1 MRDDVLSTGEFFEV
15 AAQSMTA
22 RSIRIISPYDS
33 DLFRQIPN
41 TTTIAGQAHG
51 AAYDLGI
58 GSNFQPRSPTAMTAS
73 VRLDTSNALRI
84 AVTWFFTVGSAKLRT
99 RPIALLLF
107 PSIISDSTSTCRSVR
122 PRSAGQAG
130 GRLATGGFSS
140 CPTRGSFAA
149 ISSLRTI

>member
-41 TTTIAGQAHG
+41 TTTIAGQRHG

-58 GSNFQPRSPTAMTAS
+58 GSNVEPRSRTAMTAS

-99 RPIALLLF
+99 RQIALLLF

-122 PRSAGQAG
+122 PRSAGETVWRFASG
-130 GRLATGGFSS
+130 GVSAP
-140 CPTRGSFAA
+140 CPTSCLSRARMS
-149 ISSLRTI
+149 TWK